1 LFCALFVAAIV
12 RSRRG
17 ASELLPNSASAASPM
32 LHLYSGVP
40 IGDPSFGIGQKG
52 PDLFCSGQA
61 SVAICSRATAL
72 TQAMPVAF

>member
-1 LFCALFVAAIV
+1 
-12 RSRRG
+12 
-17 ASELLPNSASAASPM
+17 M

-40 IGDPSFGIGQKG
+40 IGDPSFGIEQKG
-52 PDLFCSGQA
+52 PDPFRSGQA